1 MQKNLNLKKKC
12 KIFNLFFRYDSLIN
26 IIEFLTFVIEESEIG
41 KNTKNELFDKFYFS
55 FFKLL
60 NIV

>member
-12 KIFNLFFRYDSLIN
+12 NIFNLFFRYDSLIN
-26 IIEFLTFVIEESEIG
+26 IIEFLTFVIEESDIRN
-41 KNTKNELFDKFYFS
+41 NTKNELFDKLYFS